1 MPDPILIRPVAD
13 NDFAG
18 WKPLWDTYN
27 SFYGRS
33 GTTALPIDVTKTTW
47 SRFLDANEPV
57 HALVA
62 EGPRGLLG
70 IAHYLFHRSTTQIGP
85 SCYLQDLYTADA
97 ARGKGIARAL
107 IQEVYGRAAAAGAP
121 RVYWQ
126 THDSNTRAMELYDKV
141 AEKSGFLVY
150 RKML

>member
-1 MPDPILIRPVAD
+1 MPYPILIRPVAD

-18 WKPLWDTYN
+18 WKPLWDAYN

-126 THDSNTRAMELYDKV
+126 THDSNTRAMALYDKV

>member
-1 MPDPILIRPVAD
+1 MPYPILIRPVAD

-18 WKPLWDTYN
+18 WKPLWDAYN

-107 IQEVYGRAAAAGAP
+107 IQEVYGHAASAGVP

-126 THDSNTRAMELYDKV
+126 THDSNTRAMALYDKV

>member
-1 MPDPILIRPVAD
+1 MEAPLGCVQLVLRTQRHDSIAD
-13 NDFAG
+13 RRHED
-18 WKPLWDTYN
+18 D
-27 SFYGRS
+27 
-33 GTTALPIDVTKTTW
+33 
-47 SRFLDANEPV
+47 
-57 HALVA
+57 LVA
-62 EGPRGLLG
+62 LSRRQRTGACAGRRRASRSTR

-107 IQEVYGRAAAAGAP
+107 IQEVYGHAASAGAP

-126 THDSNTRAMELYDKV
+126 THDSNTRAMALYDKV